1 MEATLKKSINNKSKK
16 SVKSKVK
23 PAKKQSNAPWNYGQI
38 EELLEFLRDHGV
50 NKFEFQNKEHK
61 ISLEVY
67 GGGSVTSSPI
77 LQKRVVEVA
86 PQTPQV
92 QEEDM
97 RLKKIT
103 SPFVGTFYTAASPTS
118 SPYVKDGQSVKKGDV
133 LCIVE
138 AMKLMNEIES
148 EISGKVRSV
157 LAENGQPVEYGQPL
171 FLVEV

>member
-1 MEATLKKSINNKSKK
+1 MEATLKKLTNSSSKK
-16 SVKSKVK
+16 SAKSAAKS
-23 PAKKQSNAPWNYGQI
+23 AKKRNSAPWDYNQI

-61 ISLEVY
+61 ISLEV
-67 GGGSVTSSPI
+67 GGGSVSTSPI
-77 LQKRVVEVA
+77 LQKRTVEPVVTKSPA
-86 PQTPQV
+86 P
-92 QEEDM
+92 EEDS
-97 RLKKIT
+97 RLKKVT
-103 SPFVGTFYTAASPTS
+103 SPFVGTFYAAPSPTS